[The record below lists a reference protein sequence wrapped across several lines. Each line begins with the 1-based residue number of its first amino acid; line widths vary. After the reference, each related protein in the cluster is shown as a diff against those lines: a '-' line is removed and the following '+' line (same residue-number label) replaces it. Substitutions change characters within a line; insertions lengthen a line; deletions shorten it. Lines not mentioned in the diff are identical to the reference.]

1 MPKAKYIE
9 MSILSVNVKI
19 VSLPTTLHKESIMR
33 EQFDELLLSGGIS
46 AFVFLHAIKPS
57 NYS

>member
-19 VSLPTTLHKESIMR
+19 VSLPYYTK
-33 EQFDELLLSGGIS
+33 QGI
-46 AFVFLHAIKPS
+46 
-57 NYS
+57 NYA